1 MNVVL
6 ILIIS
11 FISLIWSANHLITG
25 ALGMVTR
32 FQLSPFIMG
41 LTVVALGTSVP
52 ELLIFILSYLKNT
65 SHLIIGNAIGSNIAN
80 ISLILGISILIKP
93 ITLNYNT
100 LKKTYPIIIITMLFV
115 YSLILDGFLGK
126 IDGCLFLIACIAL
139 IVFFIYLSNH
149 THPKDQ
155 FFKDFKS
162 ALNANRSLRMN
173 GLSMFLGLLVLP
185 VSTKYLVHS
194 TTELAKWAGM
204 NELTAGLT
212 IVAMGTTLPSLAT
225 ALTAALKGEE
235 DIAVGTI
242 LGTNIYSLLLI
253 LAFPTII
260 TPAKIS
266 TTILWRDLPIMLSL
280 TVLLIF
286 LNYQYKKKLSPW
298 HGGILLIIYCSYVIS
313 LVIKAH
319 T

>member
-1 MNVVL
+1 MNVAL

-11 FISLIWSANHLITG
+11 VISLIWAANHLITG
-25 ALGMVTR
+25 ALGLATR

-52 ELLIFILSYLKNT
+52 ELIIFILSFLKNKN
-65 SHLIIGNAIGSNIAN
+65 HLIIGNAIGSNIAN
-80 ISLILGISILIKP
+80 IGLILGISILIKP
-93 ITLNYNT
+93 TTPNYNT
-100 LKKTYPIIIITMLFV
+100 LKKTYPIIIITMLFL
-115 YSLILDGFLGK
+115 YSLILDGYVGK

-155 FFKDFKS
+155 FFKEFKS
-162 ALNANRSLRMN
+162 AFHSNRSLKMHS
-173 GLSMFLGLLVLP
+173 LSMFLGLLVLP
-185 VSTKYLVHS
+185 LSTKYLVHS

-204 NELTAGLT
+204 NELTIGLT
-212 IVAMGTTLPSLAT
+212 IIALGATLPGLVT
-225 ALTAALKGEE
+225 AITAILKGEE

-242 LGTNIYSLLLI
+242 LGANIYSLLLI

-266 TTILWRDLPIMLSL
+266 TTVLWRDLPVMISL
-280 TVLLIF
+280 MVLLIF

-313 LVIKAH
+313 LIIKAH